1 MQLLLLG
8 TSGQAFT
15 ASWSQDTIP
24 VLLLFTQ
31 KSVLSI
37 NGPSVQN
44 TPKTAHTQHQSKMF
58 SLQCSPWV
66 PLTKRTISP
75 PNIKAVE
82 VPKDVGLHLGLL
94 ASTHV
99 SHIPLTTQELQDNTL
114 LLALSHQTVEEEFSG
129 QGTRPDT
136 GLGQPRGECESRWGI
151 LPHSGIKHT

>member
-1 MQLLLLG
+1 
-8 TSGQAFT
+8 
-15 ASWSQDTIP
+15 
-24 VLLLFTQ
+24 
-31 KSVLSI
+31 
-37 NGPSVQN
+37 
-44 TPKTAHTQHQSKMF
+44 MF
-58 SLQCSPWV
+58 SLQYSPWV

-99 SHIPLTTQELQDNTL
+99 SLIPLTTQELQDNTL
-114 LLALSHQTVEEEFSG
+114 LLALSHQTVEEEPSG
-129 QGTRPDT
+129 QGTSPDT